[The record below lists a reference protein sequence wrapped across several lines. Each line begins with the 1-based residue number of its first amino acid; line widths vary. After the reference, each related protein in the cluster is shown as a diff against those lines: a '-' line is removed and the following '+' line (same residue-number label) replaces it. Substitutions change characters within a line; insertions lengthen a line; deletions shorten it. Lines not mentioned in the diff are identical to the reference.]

1 MIEQQ
6 IVIFGERQE
15 PAVSFYSAIQTVTE
29 TSISSDWNAE
39 EDFRR
44 AHPAINRVG
53 AGMDSILPRVASV
66 V

>member
-44 AHPAINRVG
+44 AHPAINRLG
-53 AGMDSILPRVASV
+53 AAAG
-66 V
+66 